1 MSEKEASRE
10 PLYYIGVVAKMLE
23 VHPQALRHYERLGLV
38 QPHRS
43 EGNVRLYSPYDV
55 ERLRKICRLSDELGV
70 NLAGI
75 EVILNL
81 LDRVEQL
88 QQEMHRLE
96 AEYQAAMQRLG
107 ERLRELESDS

>member
-10 PLYYIGVVAKMLE
+10 PLYYISVVARMLQ
-23 VHPQALRHYERLGLV
+23 VHPQTLRHYERLGLV
-38 QPHRS
+38 QPQRS
-43 EGNVRLYSPYDV
+43 DGNVRLYSPYDV
-55 ERLRKICRLSDELGV
+55 ERLRKICRLSEELGV

-81 LDRVEQL
+81 LDRVEKL
-88 QQEMHRLE
+88 QEEMNRLE
-96 AEYQAAMQRLG
+96 AEYQTMIQRLG